1 MGRPIKWTSQPA
13 KSHEAKAKEV
23 CRNYGRL
30 KAAIAEKEKMLA
42 EIKQEWDDAIS
53 DLERSIREEQYS
65 ECKREY
71 EKQSTQLKIMELSLS
86 RVSDSD
92 ARTAVKQFY
101 FERVH
106 LKSMRD
112 SNGRLFGKSRAD
124 YYKGKGFKEFVVNL
138 ENADF
143 FGKIS
148 S

>member
-1 MGRPIKWTSQPA
+1 MGRPIKWASQPA

-101 FERVH
+101 FERVP

-112 SNGRLFGKSRAD
+112 SNGYLFGKSRAD
-124 YYKGKGFKEFVVNL
+124 YYKGKGFKEMW
-138 ENADF
+138 
-143 FGKIS
+143 
-148 S
+148 

>member
-1 MGRPIKWTSQPA
+1 MQK
-13 KSHEAKAKEV
+13 
-23 CRNYGRL
+23 
-30 KAAIAEKEKMLA
+30 
-42 EIKQEWDDAIS
+42 
-53 DLERSIREEQYS
+53 
-65 ECKREY
+65 Y

-101 FERVH
+101 FERVP

-112 SNGRLFGKSRAD
+112 SNGYLFGKSRAD

>member
-1 MGRPIKWTSQPA
+1 MGRPIKWTSRPA

-23 CRNYGRL
+23 CRNYRRL

-42 EIKQEWDDAIS
+42 EIKREWDDAIS

-71 EKQSTQLKIMELSLS
+71 EQQSTQLKIMELSLS
-86 RVSDSD
+86 RVSDRD

-101 FERVH
+101 FERVP

-148 S
+148 N

>member
-1 MGRPIKWTSQPA
+1 MGRPIKWASQPA

-101 FERVH
+101 FERVP

-112 SNGRLFGKSRAD
+112 SNGYLFGKSRAD
-124 YYKGKGFKEFVVNL
+124 YYL
-138 ENADF
+138 SL
-143 FGKIS
+143 IHI
-148 S
+148 

>member
-1 MGRPIKWTSQPA
+1 MGRPIKWAPQPA

-101 FERVH
+101 FERVP

-112 SNGRLFGKSRAD
+112 SNGYLFGKSRAD